1 MVPAVVLAAGR
12 STRMGR
18 PKALLPCGPGQE
30 TFVARVVSRVRRGGG
45 GGDVLVVGRPDDTAL
60 REELDRL
67 ALPPRFVENPDPD
80 RGQLSSLIAGLN
92 VADRPG
98 VRGVLVLPVDIP
110 NVRAATIAAVCEVF
124 AATDAPVVRASS
136 GGRHGHPVIFARR
149 VFDELRHADPAA
161 GAKAVLRA
169 HAAEIVDVEVNDP
182 GVLTDVDA
190 PEDYERLF
198 GVKP

>member
-1 MVPAVVLAAGR
+1 MVPGLVLAAGR

-18 PKALLPCGPGQE
+18 PKALLPCGPEGE
-30 TFVARVVSRVRRGGG
+30 SFIARVVRTLRAGGVP
-45 GGDVLVVGRPDDTAL
+45 DVLVVGRPDDRQL
-60 REELDRL
+60 RDELDRL
-67 ALPPRFVENPDPD
+67 TPAPRYVVNPDPD
-80 RGQLSSLIAGLN
+80 RGQLSSLIAGLS

-98 VRGVLVLPVDIP
+98 VRGLLVMPVDIP
-110 NVRAATIAAVCEVF
+110 SIRPGTVEAVCQAFSATSAPIVRAAC
-124 AATDAPVVRASS
+124 

-169 HAAEIVDVEVNDP
+169 HAGEVVDVEVNDP
-182 GVLTDVDA
+182 GVLIDVDA

-198 GVKP
+198 GDGPS